1 MATSWPRSRQTNR
14 QNSQNERTSGANT
27 PTRDGGRQ
35 QAAAALSGNAW
46 TQPKGKATGGGG
58 APQSPVQAADSHVPV
73 QDFNAAEVKN
83 FLKKSTFTSYVP
95 ADGSYDQLSIS
106 FTQANAC
113 LLGYLESIGGVAPSD
128 TSVVNNA
135 SNPTSPKDQSSIF
148 HKVQGDS
155 VKRSSGAWGSR
166 GITHPLANVEYKL
179 TSKQATCR
187 T

>member
-1 MATSWPRSRQTNR
+1 MATSWRRPGQANR

-35 QAAAALSGNAW
+35 QSAAALSGNAW

-73 QDFNAAEVKN
+73 QDFNAGEVKN
-83 FLKKSTFTSYVP
+83 FLKKSKSTSYVP
-95 ADGSYDQLSIS
+95 ADRSYNKRSAS
-106 FTQANAC
+106 FTQANAR
-113 LLGYLESIGGVAPSD
+113 LPEYLESIGGIAPSD

-135 SNPTSPKDQSSIF
+135 SNPTSPKDQSSVF

-166 GITHPLANVEYKL
+166 GIIHPLAKVE
-179 TSKQATCR
+179 
-187 T
+187 